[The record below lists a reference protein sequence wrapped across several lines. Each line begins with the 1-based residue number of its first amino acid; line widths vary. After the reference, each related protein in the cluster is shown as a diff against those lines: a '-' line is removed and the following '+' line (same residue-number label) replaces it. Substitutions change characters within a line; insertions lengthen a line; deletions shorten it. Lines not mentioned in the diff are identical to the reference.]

1 VARRTQIVT
10 TADGE
15 SVVQGPLEV
24 AASVWVGNETLP
36 VGTRVRK
43 HVERRSLD
51 GGVTTRFESSSDGKA
66 WTKRTCAG
74 VIRTRYVGLPETP
87 RRAAQPNAKRKS
99 PVVSVSVSPEER
111 IALEEIAAARGLSV
125 SRAVGALAT
134 EEQRRQKRRG
144 RQ

>member
-1 VARRTQIVT
+1 M
-10 TADGE
+10 TA
-15 SVVQGPLEV
+15 
-24 AASVWVGNETLP
+24 
-36 VGTRVRK
+36 
-43 HVERRSLD
+43 
-51 GGVTTRFESSSDGKA
+51 
-66 WTKRTCAG
+66 
-74 VIRTRYVGLPETP
+74 

>member
-1 VARRTQIVT
+1 M
-10 TADGE
+10 
-15 SVVQGPLEV
+15 QGPLEL
-24 AASVWVGNETLP
+24 AASVWVGNETLL

-87 RRAAQPNAKRKS
+87 RRAAQPNAKRRT
-99 PVVSVSVSPEER
+99 PVVSVSLSRDAMAALDGLVSAAGTGRSAVVED
-111 IALEEIAAARGLSV
+111 LVLAAA
-125 SRAVGALAT
+125 
-134 EEQRRQKRRG
+134 KRRA
-144 RQ
+144 RP